1 MRIKGIDLSGY
12 NPVSDYA
19 AAGRDVDFVILKIIR
34 KDLQPDKLFETH
46 WAGFESQGVPV
57 EGVYNYTYATT
68 REKFISDAKRVIEVL
83 AGRKTKVWLDVEWE
97 GITALPGRT
106 LVDGIHAYA
115 EAIRAAGLD
124 FGIYSYQAFYNANLK
139 KYADELRQY
148 SWWMARYPSS
158 RAVDNDEAP
167 NLNGMPNVGQELE
180 GWQYS
185 SNGIVDGIPGRVDL
199 NEWFVEV
206 EAKHQQQTPMIDAA
220 ESFRRELAVSLG
232 MDGESS
238 AEDILRRTVTISTT
252 KNRYHASV
260 TALER
265 LLRAHGYYT
274 GEIEADK
281 GKQPIFGA
289 GMAKASYLY
298 QANVVGLKKPD
309 REWTA
314 GNRSYKTALQI
325 NQ

>member
-12 NPVSDYA
+12 NPVNDYA

-46 WAGFESQGVPV
+46 WAGFEQQGVPI
-57 EGVYNYTYATT
+57 EGVYNYTYATN
-68 REKFISDAKRVIEVL
+68 REKFVGDAQRVIEVL
-83 AGRKTKVWLDVEWE
+83 AGRKTKVWLDVEWNRLA
-97 GITALPGRT
+97 TLSGRT

-115 EAIRAAGLD
+115 EVIQAAGLD

-158 RAVDNDEAP
+158 RAMDNDEIP
-167 NLNGMPNVGQELE
+167 SLNRMPNVGQELE

-199 NEWFVEV
+199 NEWFVAV
-206 EAKHQQQTPMIDAA
+206 EAKHQRQDPVIDAA
-220 ESFRRELAVSLG
+220 DAFRRELAVSLG
-232 MDGESS
+232 MDAESS
-238 AEDILRRTVTISTT
+238 SEDILRRTVTISTS
-252 KNRYHASV
+252 KNRNHASV

-265 LLRAHGYYT
+265 LLQAYGYYH

-281 GKQPIFGA
+281 NKKPIFGN

-298 QANVVGLKKPD
+298 QAQIVGLHVPD

-314 GNRSYKTALQI
+314 GKKSYRTALKV
-325 NQ
+325 